1 MKLTIKTGFLLLM
14 LATVVSCRKSEDP
27 GPIDNDPTVPGTITN
42 VTVVNMAGKAKIM
55 YQVPND
61 ERLLYV
67 KAEYVPTSGVPA
79 ESKASYYQD
88 SLIVEGFADMKEYE
102 VKLYSVSR
110 SGVESEPVVVKVQPL
125 EAPIWKVFKSIE
137 VENDFG
143 GFNIRAVNPT
153 KDNIGLVVLT
163 RNRFLEFEV
172 DNNKSVFTNIDSI
185 LKKVRGLDT
194 MDIRVGFLVRD
205 RWGNTT
211 DTLYK
216 DLKPIYEVQLDPS
229 KFRAFVLPGDAPQV
243 TNGARLEYAWD
254 NRLGWPYT
262 SFTHQVNGGPQPHM
276 ITLDMGIVSKLS
288 RIYIRPYPEGDRY
301 YFLTTMKRFEVYG
314 SVNPSSNGAL
324 DGSWQLIGY
333 YEVVKPSGLAYGTD
347 NNLDQTTASAGF
359 NFDVRLDA
367 PRVRYMRIRCLENFA
382 GGTAQSINELKVYGD
397 PR

>member
-1 MKLTIKTGFLLLM
+1 MKLTIKTGLLLLM
-14 LATVVSCRKSEDP
+14 LGTIVSCRKSE
-27 GPIDNDPTVPGTITN
+27 GHNPIDDDPTVPAA
-42 VTVVNMAGKAKIM
+42 VTGVAVVNLSGKAKIT

-61 ERLLYV
+61 EKLLYV
-67 KAEYVPTSGVPA
+67 KAEYIPTSGIPA
-79 ESKASYYQD
+79 EAKASYYQD
-88 SLIVEGFADMKEYE
+88 SLIVEGFADTKEYD

-110 SGVESEPVVVKVQPL
+110 SGVQSEPVVVKVQPL
-125 EAPIWKVFKSIE
+125 EAPIWKVFRSLDIE
-137 VENDFG
+137 NAFG
-143 GFNIRAVNPT
+143 GFNIKALNPT

-163 RNRFLEFEV
+163 RNQFLEYEV
-172 DNNKSVFTNIDSI
+172 DNNKSVFTNIDTI
-185 LKKVRGLDT
+185 LQKIRGLDT
-194 MDIRVGFLVRD
+194 MDVRVGFLVRD

-229 KFRAFVLPGDAPQV
+229 KFRALPLPGDAPQV
-243 TNGARLEYAWD
+243 YNGARLEYAWD

-262 SFTHQVNGGPQPHM
+262 SFTHQVDGGSQPHM
-276 ITLDMGIVSKLS
+276 ITFDMGIVSKLS

-324 DGSWQLIGY
+324 DGSWELIGS
-333 YEVVKPSGLAYGTD
+333 YEVVKPSGLPYGTD
-347 NNLDQTTASAGF
+347 NSLDQTTASAGL
-359 NFDVRLDA
+359 NFDVRLNA

>member
-1 MKLTIKTGFLLLM
+1 MKLTIKTAFLLLM
-14 LATVVSCRKSEDP
+14 LGTVVSCRKSE
-27 GPIDNDPTVPGTITN
+27 GHKPINNDATVPDPVKEVSI
-42 VTVVNMAGKAKIM
+42 VNRPGKATIK
-55 YQVPND
+55 YQLPND

-67 KAEYVPTSGVPA
+67 KAVYTPTSGVPA
-79 ESKASYYQD
+79 EAKASYYQD
-88 SLIVEGFADMKEYE
+88 SLIVEGFADTREYE
-102 VKLYSVSR
+102 VKLYAVSR

-125 EAPIWKVFKSIE
+125 EAPIWKVFKSLE
-137 VENDFG
+137 VENAFG
-143 GFNIRAVNPT
+143 GFNIKALNPT

-163 RNRFLEFEV
+163 KNQFLEYEV
-172 DNNKSVFTNIDSI
+172 DNNKSVFTNIDTI
-185 LKKVRGLDT
+185 LQKVRGLDT
-194 MDIRVGFLVRD
+194 MDIRIGFLVRD

-229 KFRAFVLPGDAPQV
+229 KFRAVTLPGDAPQV

-276 ITLDMGIVSKLS
+276 ITFDMGITSKLS
-288 RIYIRPYPEGDRY
+288 RVYIRPYPEGDRF
-301 YFLTTMKRFEVYG
+301 YFLTTMKRFEIYG

-324 DGSWQLIGY
+324 DASWELIGY
-333 YEVVKPSGLAYGTD
+333 YEVVKPSGLPYGTD
-347 NNLDQTTASAGF
+347 NNLDQTTAAAGL

-367 PRVRYMRIRCLENFA
+367 PKVRYMRIRCLENFA